1 MRYVKLGAT
10 GLDVSPI
17 AIGAMTYGEP
27 DRGHPVWSLGEERAR
42 PLIKHA
48 LEAGINFFDTA
59 NMYSNGSS
67 EEILG
72 RALKDFADR
81 DDVVIATKLRHPMRP
96 GPNGKGLSRKA
107 IMTEIDHSLR
117 RLGTDYVD
125 LYQVHRNDHA
135 TPLEETLEALSD
147 LVKAGKVR
155 YLGASSMF
163 AWEFAK
169 ALHLQK
175 QHGWARF
182 VSMQDHYNLL
192 AREEEREMI
201 PLCLDEGVGTI
212 VWSPLARGRL
222 ARAWDDAKSTAR
234 SETDGAYADTLYSPE
249 QEASNRAIIDAVG
262 KVAADHGVSRASIAL
277 AWLHRQPVV
286 TAPLV
291 GAGSAGQID
300 DAVASLDVELTDSD
314 VQALTAPYTPRY
326 DWQGVSDEATM
337 DAIRARVPGMAL
349 K

>member
-1 MRYVKLGAT
+1 MQYVKLGTT

-27 DRGHPVWSLGEERAR
+27 DRGHPVWSTGEAESR
-42 PLIKHA
+42 PLIRHA

-72 RALKDFADR
+72 RALKEFADR
-81 DDVVIATKLRHPMRP
+81 DAVVIATKLRHPMRP
-96 GPNGKGLSRKA
+96 GPNGRGLSRKA

-125 LYQVHRNDHA
+125 LYQIHRNDHS
-135 TPLEETLEALSD
+135 TPWEETLEALSD
-147 LVKAGKVR
+147 LVKIGKVR
-155 YLGASSMF
+155 YLGASSMP

-169 ALHLQK
+169 ALHLQRH
-175 QHGWARF
+175 HGWARF

-201 PLCLDEGVGTI
+201 PLALDEGVGTI

-222 ARAWDDAKSTAR
+222 ARAWDDARASVR
-234 SETDGAYADTLYSPE
+234 SQSDGGYADLLYSPD
-249 QEASNRAIIDAVG
+249 QDASNRAIIDAVG
-262 KVAADHGVSRASIAL
+262 RVAQAHGVSRAQIAL

-291 GAGSAGQID
+291 GAGSIGQID
-300 DAVASLDVELTDSD
+300 EAVASLDVGLTEDD
-314 VQALTAPYTPRY
+314 VRALESPYRPRY
-326 DWQGVSDEATM
+326 DWQGISDEAELE
-337 DAIRARVPGMAL
+337 AIRRRVPGMAL
-349 K
+349 S